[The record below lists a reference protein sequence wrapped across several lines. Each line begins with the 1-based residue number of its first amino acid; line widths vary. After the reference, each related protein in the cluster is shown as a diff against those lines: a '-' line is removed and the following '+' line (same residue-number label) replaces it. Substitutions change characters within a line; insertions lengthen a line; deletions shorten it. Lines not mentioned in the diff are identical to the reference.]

1 LSDAQKVALVEAS
14 KETLKVLHESET
26 NDFDGIAAG
35 EESWFQN
42 TTESSKMFTR
52 SAADVIPRT

>member
-1 LSDAQKVALVEAS
+1 LSDAQKVALVEAA

-35 EESWFQN
+35 EES
-42 TTESSKMFTR
+42 
-52 SAADVIPRT
+52 